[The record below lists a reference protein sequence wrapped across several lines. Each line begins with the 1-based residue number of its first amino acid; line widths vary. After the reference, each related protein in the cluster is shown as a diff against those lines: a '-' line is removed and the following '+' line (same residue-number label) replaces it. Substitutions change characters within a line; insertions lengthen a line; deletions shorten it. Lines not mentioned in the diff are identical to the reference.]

1 MLKTVT
7 VENLT
12 ASTINCYKRIKTSDG
27 VLLPLDPF
35 PNNNDIETL
44 NFENAAVIEPN
55 KVYIIYCSTIPSQ
68 EEIGNA
74 DIRISSNKNLIHMG
88 IQMTI
93 DVEKIN
99 DPKKLAVVIVLHCVE
114 PVLIR
119 KDTILASVS
128 LSYDDTTTSPVVW
141 RDESINGIVH
151 ADTVEGQPL
160 PEVSEFD
167 VESDEKVFDAMEE
180 EYNQQLEEMEARS
193 AVSSGS
199 IMED

>member
-27 VLLPLDPF
+27 VLPLDPF
-35 PNNNDIETL
+35 PNNNDIETV
-44 NFENAAVIEPN
+44 NFENATVIEPN
-55 KVYIIYCSTIPSQ
+55 RVYIIYCSTIPSQ

-128 LSYDDTTTSPVVW
+128 LSYDDTTTSPIVW

-151 ADTVEGQPL
+151 ADTVDGQPL

-180 EYNQQLEEMEARS
+180 EYNQQLEEMEDRS
-193 AVSSGS
+193 AISSGS

>member
-35 PNNNDIETL
+35 PNNNDIETV
-44 NFENAAVIEPN
+44 NFENATVIEPN
-55 KVYIIYCSTIPSQ
+55 RVYIIYCSTIPSQ

-114 PVLIR
+114 PILIR

-128 LSYDDTTTSPVVW
+128 LSYDDTTTSPIVW

-151 ADTVEGQPL
+151 ADTVDGQPL

-193 AVSSGS
+193 AISSGS